1 MKILLTAINAKY
13 IHSSLS
19 IRYLNSYSHDF
30 SEHITML
37 EYTINNAEDFILSD
51 IFLNEPDVV
60 CFSCYIWNINMV
72 TSLAR
77 SLKKVLPNLHI
88 ICGGPEVSYEC
99 EKFLEENPSINTVI
113 YGEGEKTFYDVIS
126 ALINSGNFDNIKGIF
141 YRTGNK
147 INASTPQPPL
157 SLSELPFVYN
167 NLDAL
172 QNKIIYY
179 ETQRGCPYDCQFCL
193 SSIEKGVRFVP
204 IENVYKQLNFF
215 LQNKVSQVKF
225 IDRTF
230 NCNKTHAEAI
240 WKYLIENDNGITN
253 FHMEIEAHIMDNETL
268 ELLKTARDGLFQFE
282 IGVQSTNEKTLF
294 AVKRNSDFSSLKERI
309 LRIISLENIHVHLDL
324 IAGLPYENYSSFKNS
339 FNDVYAL
346 NPHQLQMGFLKLLK
360 GSGLKRDAN
369 KYLIKARESAPYE
382 ILSTDHLS
390 YKDVLKLKGIEN
402 MLETYRNSGKA
413 VKTTDYM
420 CSIFSTPVEFYESL
434 AEFWQEKGFHKVNHN
449 KESLYTILYEFSLEK
464 RLNHIAVIKELL
476 KFDMLACDNL
486 STMPVWIENTKNDE
500 NIRLVRK
507 TFFNN
512 SSNLQ
517 RYLPKLSDYTPAQ
530 LGRMCRL
537 EPFKQDILNEQSK
550 KETYILFNY
559 YERDF
564 LYNHGKYTT
573 VEVNT

>member
-19 IRYLNSYSHDF
+19 IRYLSSYSQNF
-30 SEHITML
+30 SEHIKML

-72 TSLAR
+72 TSLSR

-88 ICGGPEVSYEC
+88 ICGGPEVSYGC
-99 EKFLEENPSINTVI
+99 ENFLEENPSIDIVI
-113 YGEGEKTFYDVIS
+113 YGEGEKTFNDVVF
-126 ALINSGNFDNIKGIF
+126 ALINSGNLDDINGIF
-141 YRTGNK
+141 YRNGGK
-147 INASTPQPPL
+147 IISSAPQPPL
-157 SLSELPFVYN
+157 SLSELPFVYD
-167 NLDAL
+167 NLSDL

-193 SSIEKGVRFVP
+193 SSVEKGVRFVP
-204 IENVYKQLNFF
+204 IEKVYKQLDFF
-215 LQNKVSQVKF
+215 LQNKVRQVKF
-225 IDRTF
+225 VDRTF
-230 NCNKTHAEAI
+230 NCGKTHANAI

-268 ELLKTARDGLFQFE
+268 SLLKTAREGLFQFE
-282 IGVQSTNEKTLF
+282 IGVQSTNEKTLI
-294 AVKRNSDFSSLKERI
+294 AVKRNPDFLSLKERI
-309 LRIISLENIHVHLDL
+309 LKIIGLENIHVHLDL
-324 IAGLPYENYSSFKNS
+324 IAGLPYEDYYSFKNS

-360 GSGLKRDAN
+360 GSGLKRDAD

-382 ILSTDHLS
+382 VLSTGNLP
-390 YKDVLKLKGIEN
+390 YKDVLRLKGLEN

-413 VKTTDYM
+413 IKTTNYM
-420 CSIFSTPVEFYESL
+420 CSIFSTPVDFYESL
-434 AEFWQEKGFHKVNHN
+434 AEFWLEKNYHKVNHN

-464 RLNHIAVIKELL
+464 QPSHVDIIKELL
-476 KFDMLACDNL
+476 KFDMLTCDNL

-500 NIRLVRK
+500 NMRLVRK

-517 RYLPKLSDYTPAQ
+517 KYLPKLADYTPAQ
-530 LGRMCRL
+530 LSRMCRL
-537 EPFKQDILNEQSK
+537 EPFKYDILRQTH

-564 LYNHGKYTT
+564 LYNHGKYVA
-573 VEVNT
+573 VEVRT